1 MVTSVTLHN
10 FKCFKERSLRL
21 ERLSLFTGLN
31 SAGKS
36 TVLQALLLLLQSH
49 MQQSLPKRGLLLNG
63 PLLNL
68 GTSEGIL
75 NRTADEDRIGI
86 SFSTATGRAE
96 WLFNYRGP
104 NEDLLTVISEPHDYE
119 AVRFFSAPFQYISAE
134 RIGPRS
140 AYEYSSYNVQTK
152 GHIGPDGR
160 YAVAFLESRARDPV
174 TLEMR
179 HEAAADD
186 SLISQVTAWLG
197 EISPGVR
204 LDISV
209 KPGTSTIELRV
220 GFTPALAEAI
230 DYFDPRN
237 VGFGVSYSL
246 SVLVAVLSLPP
257 GGLMVVENPEA
268 HLHSKGQLAMGKLFA
283 LAAKSGIQV
292 LVETHSDHFLNGVR
306 LAIKDKLLQHEAV
319 SINFFRRDPSTV
331 ATFEVETPQI
341 DKNGRINRWPDD
353 FFDQWDKSLDRLLD

>member
-1 MVTSVTLHN
+1 MVNSVSLHN
-10 FKCFKERSLRL
+10 FKCFKERSVSLAQI
-21 ERLSLFTGLN
+21 SLFTGLN

-36 TVLQALLLLLQSH
+36 TVLQALLLLRQSY

-75 NRTADEDRIGI
+75 NRAADEDRIGV
-86 SFSTATGRAE
+86 SVTSDGEQVAWVFE
-96 WLFNYRGP
+96 YKGP
-104 NEDLLTVISEPHDYE
+104 NEDLLNVITEPPNYDTIS
-119 AVRFFSAPFQYISAE
+119 FLNAPFQYISAE
-134 RIGPRS
+134 RIGPRPV
-140 AYEYSSYNVQTK
+140 YEHSSYNVQTM

-160 YAVAFLESRARDPV
+160 YAVAFLESRALERV
-174 TLEMR
+174 SAEMR
-179 HEAAADD
+179 HAAATDE
-186 SLISQVTAWLG
+186 SLFSQVTAWLG

-204 LDISV
+204 LEISV
-209 KPGTSTIELRV
+209 KPGASSVQLRV

-246 SVLVAVLSLPP
+246 SVLVAVLSMPP
-257 GGLMVVENPEA
+257 GGLVVIENPEA
-268 HLHSKGQLAMGKLFA
+268 HLHSRGQVAMGTLFA
-283 LAAKSGIQV
+283 RAAKSGVQV

-306 LAIKDKLLQHEAV
+306 LAVKDKILTPDSV
-319 SINFFRRDPSTV
+319 SINFFRRDPSKV
-331 ATFEVETPQI
+331 AIYEVETPRI
-341 DKNGRINRWPDD
+341 DQNGRIDQWPGD